1 MSMDLLEDA
10 SDARDY
16 ALERLIMLSD
26 GVFAIA
32 ITLLALEL
40 RPPEHWDGGLGS
52 LVTLMARPLG
62 AFLFSFVMIAI
73 YWINHRRMFG
83 RFRSA
88 DMGLT
93 ILNLF
98 LLGLITLTPVITN
111 LVAEAG
117 PRSGAF
123 AVYVGLICGIGA
135 ANALLWAWAAFAR
148 PRLFVLEPPGPTK
161 VVVTAVMLV
170 PVAILPI
177 LAFAIAGRTELWT
190 VGLVLVVVAGVRAL
204 RVWAARTGS
213 RQWMP

>member
-1 MSMDLLEDA
+1 METARLETF
-10 SDARDY
+10 
-16 ALERLIMLSD
+16 SD

-40 RPPEHWDGGLGS
+40 RPPEHWDGAMGS
-52 LVTLMARPLG
+52 LAVQMARPFG

-88 DMGLT
+88 DIGLT
-93 ILNLF
+93 VLNLF

-117 PRSGAF
+117 PRSAAF
-123 AVYVGLICGIGA
+123 ALYVGLICGIGA

-148 PRLFVLEPPGPTK
+148 PGLFVAEPPGPTK

-170 PVAILPI
+170 PVAVLPI
-177 LAFAIAGRTELWT
+177 LAFAIAGRTEPWT
-190 VGLVLVVVAGVRAL
+190 IALVLVVVAAIRGLRA
-204 RVWAARTGS
+204 WAARTGS